1 MKTILIL
8 KVSKVLTVLA
18 VVLCMFSCEKSPI
31 TIALHE
37 PIYPTDTESVTY
49 TLNKATAGSITSA
62 NLFEQVHTVNSSG
75 AITSTGAETL
85 LQSWTSP
92 SGDLSFTKSSGHGT
106 NKLVTYRW
114 EVITPEQNKSYN
126 VTYATRPYPD
136 TDMPAPVYCQGD
148 PDDVFDVVFIP
159 DTDITSM
166 ANFYDNCLGAISEA
180 FFDEPHTRFWR
191 RQYNFYI
198 NPEEGTAT
206 DYDMIAT
213 DGYHQVPVNNAN
225 LLFAEGRV
233 LMHQNNLRDYAYGGL
248 FSTEM
253 QNRGTIMHES
263 GHSLYS
269 LADEYGSGVHW
280 QEVELPNNWN
290 SLAGAQAAGST
301 YGSCKSAS
309 DATEMGTSGWYHLC
323 VSDCQMVTSGL
334 NHTEYDCPCKNR
346 ITYTV
351 LDNAIN

>member
-1 MKTILIL
+1 M
-8 KVSKVLTVLA
+8 
-18 VVLCMFSCEKSPI
+18 
-31 TIALHE
+31 
-37 PIYPTDTESVTY
+37 
-49 TLNKATAGSITSA
+49 
-62 NLFEQVHTVNSSG
+62 
-75 AITSTGAETL
+75 
-85 LQSWTSP
+85 
-92 SGDLSFTKSSGHGT
+92 
-106 NKLVTYRW
+106 VTYRW
-114 EVITPEQNKSYN
+114 EVLTPDADKNYE
-126 VTYATRPYPD
+126 VTYATRPYPVSD
-136 TDMPAPVYCQGD
+136 EPAPVYCQGD

-159 DTDITSM
+159 DTDITTMSD
-166 ANFYDNCLGAISEA
+166 FYDNCRGAISEA
-180 FFDEPHTRFWR
+180 FFDEPHTRYWR

-198 NPEEGTAT
+198 NPDEGTAT
-206 DYDMIAT
+206 DYDLIST
-213 DGYHQVPVNNAN
+213 DGYHQVPSNNAS

-233 LMHQNNLRDYAYGGL
+233 LMHQNSLRDYAYGGL

-280 QEVELPNNWN
+280 QEAELPNNWS

-301 YGSCKSAS
+301 YGSCKSPS

-323 VSDCQMVTSGL
+323 VSDCQMITSGS
-334 NHTEYDCPCKNR
+334 NHTEYDCPCKYR